1 MHWKDLIDWIEK
13 EQLGTVKANEPMAD
27 YTSWRI
33 GGPAK
38 VMVWPKDTEACSRI
52 LHYCKEAEIPAAI
65 LGCGTNLLVADT
77 GIDALVINTREMNWI
92 CWRGSEVRAGAGVSL
107 AILAGQAARK
117 GLQGLAFAAGI
128 PGSVGGAVLMNA
140 GAYNG
145 MMSDVVS
152 KVTVLDGDGRR
163 RELDR
168 VDIHYGYRVSDI
180 KRYGWFVAEAVLSLQ
195 PGEREAI
202 EKEMNEYLKSR
213 KEKQPLELPNGG
225 SVFKNPT
232 GQGAGRFIDRA
243 GLKGLRIGD
252 AQVSLKHANFIVNLG
267 HATAMDTYRLIR
279 TVQQRILK
287 EFGVDLEP
295 EVVFW
300 GFEAS

>member
-52 LHYCKEAEIPAAI
+52 LHYCKEAEIPTAI

-92 CWRGSEVRAGAGVSL
+92 RWRGSEVRAGAGVSL
-107 AILAGQAARK
+107 AVLAGQAARK

-168 VDIHYGYRVSDI
+168 ADIHYGYRVSDI
-180 KRYGWFVAEAVLSLQ
+180 KRYGWFVAEAVLLLQ